1 MFNLSTP
8 GPQYDLLEK
17 SNMASLVP
25 LILPKRLQF
34 LSSGNSGHS
43 CLALKSKRYS
53 ASAPIHS
60 HARTYIFPVPITHQ
74 ALGQALRTPRPLSE
88 LALWFDFVGS

>member
-25 LILPKRLQF
+25 LTPFQTPAVPLQGTQAIHAWHSRPNAMLPQLPF
-34 LSSGNSGHS
+34 
-43 CLALKSKRYS
+43 
-53 ASAPIHS
+53 
-60 HARTYIFPVPITHQ
+60 THMPRHIP
-74 ALGQALRTPRPLSE
+74 GTHHTPGTGPGISYT
-88 LALWFDFVGS
+88 